1 MKVTFTKDL
10 TELKTLA
17 RAKIDSEAEAFRL
30 QFITNGTGQAMAYQE
45 KYEEALLVASGNII
59 SDSDIPHILAEVGI
73 TAPTKEDVAQV
84 VLNLQSI
91 WKGISAKIEKARL
104 TAKDAVDAAKS
115 AAEINSAA
123 LVDWPSVLG

>member
-1 MKVTFTKDL
+1 MKITFTKDL
-10 TELKTLA
+10 TNLKTLA
-17 RAKIDSEAEAFRL
+17 KVSIDDGAEAFRL

-45 KYEEALLVASGNII
+45 KYEEALLVTSGDII
-59 SDSDIPHILAEVGI
+59 TDDQIPHILAEVGI

-84 VLNLQSI
+84 ILNLQSI

-123 LVDWPSVLG
+123 LINWPSVLA